1 MDFIKA
7 AEIAVQFEKDY
18 ERKYRLLEIKDN
30 RPYGYNQNC
39 FTCVYLNKISMRKT
53 EVIFPQNA
61 IKLCRM
67 KDDEKNI
74 INYAEI
80 TVDGCNVFWIADC
93 KEADFVQGD
102 FESFVKELADEVK
115 RVSDEKFDLS
125 TVYKD
130 EILELREN
138 VEELYKQVE
147 AQANK
152 KILI

>member
-1 MDFIKA
+1 M
-7 AEIAVQFEKDY
+7 
-18 ERKYRLLEIKDN
+18 
-30 RPYGYNQNC
+30 
-39 FTCVYLNKISMRKT
+39 
-53 EVIFPQNA
+53 IFPQNA

-152 KILI
+152 KIFI